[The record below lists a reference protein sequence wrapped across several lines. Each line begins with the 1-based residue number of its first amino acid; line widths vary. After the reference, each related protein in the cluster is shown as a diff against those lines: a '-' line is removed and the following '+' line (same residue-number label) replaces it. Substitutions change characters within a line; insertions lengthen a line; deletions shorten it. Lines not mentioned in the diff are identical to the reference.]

1 VATRTS
7 CDIIYIFISP
17 FRQIISLMA
26 ALSLCYVSSET
37 VAKQWRSHEVLG
49 ATALPQLQLGFYK
62 CKICAVS
69 KFIRVACIFSA
80 FPCPPKCICGHG
92 SAPDP
97 DESLQCSPR
106 PPSWWGR
113 GSLTPPQESHH
124 CYRRRFLARRA
135 SIRPL
140 PSPISGYRPML

>member
-1 VATRTS
+1 
-7 CDIIYIFISP
+7 
-17 FRQIISLMA
+17 MA

-80 FPCPPKCICGHG
+80 FSCPKNALADRAQPRTPMRAY
-92 SAPDP
+92 SAPP
-97 DESLQCSPR
+97 DL
-106 PPSWWGR
+106 
-113 GSLTPPQESHH
+113 
-124 CYRRRFLARRA
+124 LAGGEGAR
-135 SIRPL
+135 
-140 PSPISGYRPML
+140 